1 MATLFDTTDADL
13 FILPNRTKLSCLL
26 YADDLKSECQPQSSA
41 RSCLFICELSLH
53 NRQYRRARKAD
64 RLYKSHTCLLLFIL
78 LPRLLLLYLLKMSDE
93 SSDPDLAEER
103 YDPEDNLNAYGSPVF
118 RPPDDININEIV
130 EQSDVGIVHPVR
142 AQVSTVTVH
151 INYMNIY
158 IAIFEVALF

>member
-1 MATLFDTTDADL
+1 
-13 FILPNRTKLSCLL
+13 
-26 YADDLKSECQPQSSA
+26 
-41 RSCLFICELSLH
+41 
-53 NRQYRRARKAD
+53 
-64 RLYKSHTCLLLFIL
+64 
-78 LPRLLLLYLLKMSDE
+78 MSDE

-118 RPPDDININEIV
+118 QPPDDININEIV

>member
-1 MATLFDTTDADL
+1 
-13 FILPNRTKLSCLL
+13 
-26 YADDLKSECQPQSSA
+26 
-41 RSCLFICELSLH
+41 
-53 NRQYRRARKAD
+53 
-64 RLYKSHTCLLLFIL
+64 
-78 LPRLLLLYLLKMSDE
+78 MSDE

-158 IAIFEVALF
+158 IANIFEVALF